1 VIFSS
6 STLWFISIAC
16 TPLSVTLFFWSL
28 KQKKIWLNITAL
40 MFVFV
45 ASGLIIVQ
53 QYEDY
58 ARFTDCISKGFNY
71 NAFSAECSLV
81 LHDN

>member
-1 VIFSS
+1 MYSDIFIIY
-6 STLWFISIAC
+6 TVVYKHCVYAIIGY
-16 TPLSVTLFFWSL
+16 TFFWSL

-71 NAFSAECSLV
+71 NAFSEECSLG
-81 LHDN
+81 L